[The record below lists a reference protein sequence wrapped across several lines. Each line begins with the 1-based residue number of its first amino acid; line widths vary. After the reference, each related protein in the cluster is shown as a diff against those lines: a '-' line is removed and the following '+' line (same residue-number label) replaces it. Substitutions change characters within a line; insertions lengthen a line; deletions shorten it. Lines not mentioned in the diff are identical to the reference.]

1 MKLLFS
7 TLFPCYAVVLH
18 GSNLRGLSHLTHFL
32 LCRRKAH
39 YEYFELILRHGA
51 RRTKA
56 FFHFIHTPP
65 NYYERKMARV
75 LGNDVKEA
83 RRSHTNEYLKGQPG
97 EGSVQFY
104 DDGTQSF
111 FWFVRFV

>member
-1 MKLLFS
+1 M
-7 TLFPCYAVVLH
+7 LH
-18 GSNLRGLSHLTHFL
+18 GSNLRGLSRQLV
-32 LCRRKAH
+32 RRTEH
-39 YEYFELILRHGA
+39 YEYLESILRHGT

-56 FFHFIHTPP
+56 FDFTFIHTPP

-83 RRSHTNEYLKGQPG
+83 RHSHTNEYLKGQPG
-97 EGSVQFY
+97 EGNVQFY
-104 DDGTQSF
+104 DDGTKSF